1 MNNLRE
7 VLVEK
12 TATIGEKLSIRR
24 FAKVTG
30 ECVASYIHAGG
41 KIGVLVAAEGAT
53 GVEEALTNVAMQVAA
68 MNPIAVKRDEVPA
81 NIIATELEVGREK
94 ARQEGKPEAMLD
106 KIAEGRLNKFY
117 KESTLL
123 EQDFIK
129 DAKVSVQQYLKQ
141 VSASLTATAFK
152 RVTLN
157 EE

>member
-1 MNNLRE
+1 
-7 VLVEK
+7 
-12 TATIGEKLSIRR
+12 
-24 FAKVTG
+24 
-30 ECVASYIHAGG
+30 
-41 KIGVLVAAEGAT
+41 
-53 GVEEALTNVAMQVAA
+53 
-68 MNPIAVKRDEVPA
+68 
-81 NIIATELEVGREK
+81 
-94 ARQEGKPEAMLD
+94 MLD

-129 DAKVSVQQYLKQ
+129 DAKVSVQGYLKQ